1 MRYDLHIHLPQ
12 TISDDILTTYE
23 IAIRNSGLKVGG
35 FVVHY
40 TEKYGKRTF
49 KNLVDLIATLGV
61 KTLAGVEIYYPSTT
75 VPSGA
80 EYTLIHFRD
89 IIIDHDEILKI
100 SKLNN
105 PIIAHPLSY
114 NSKFT
119 SEAMRILKKY
129 GITVEY
135 NSAHISPEMHNFY
148 RTLKAYGVE
157 ISFGSD
163 AHTPYEICAGFERA
177 MEFITP
183 VDELGVM
190 KKIL

>member
-1 MRYDLHIHLPQ
+1 MKYDLHIHLPQ
-12 TISDDILTTYE
+12 AISDDVLTAYE

-35 FVVHY
+35 FVIHY
-40 TEKYGKRTF
+40 TEKYGKRNF
-49 KNLVDLIATLGV
+49 KNLVDVVETLGV
-61 KTLAGVEIYYPSTT
+61 KSIAGVEIYYPSTT

-89 IIIDHDEILKI
+89 IIIEHEAILKI

-114 NSKFT
+114 NSNFT
-119 SEAMRILKKY
+119 SEAMQILKKY

-135 NSAHISPEMHNFY
+135 NSAHIRADMHQFY
-148 RTLKAYGVE
+148 STLKADGVE

-163 AHTPYEICAGFERA
+163 AHTPYEICAGFEQAR
-177 MEFITP
+177 EFITP
-183 VDELGVM
+183 VDELSVV
-190 KKIL
+190 KRVL